1 MIKKVILFVN
11 LFLIV
16 PQLISQ
22 NSPKGLF
29 SVFSEQEIATD
40 TNGSFEFSTDYNNSD
55 SSWEIDWSETH
66 VFLNMMKYTHPTNA
80 NKSFELRL
88 GKGSQVYSFKSSFG
102 EAIPPQWR
110 QKYDSNGSAVNA
122 TTPSIVNGKI
132 LSEKGNWAPWVDE
145 VWQLVNSD
153 QNDKITE
160 NGVEKLQNRN
170 MHQAGSYL
178 NNYAHRS
185 SDHTEKPFYSPI
197 VASYYDAAKQEFTAV
212 NWVQSEDPSYLY
224 DGRSDCN
231 PCNPDPFKPA
241 TLSYTKYKNL
251 GDGIIQVDYLMV
263 NHHETRETRFF
274 NVPFIGIRKTSLAH
288 SFLSNPDNSFT
299 ALDLPEWSDGVT
311 IRNTDTNGWFAVS
324 NNQNGNGASL
334 AFVFPKNTV
343 GYSDFR
349 YGTALGPN
357 EIRDTHLFSSRLL
370 AAGNNHWNLQNAKSI
385 RGRYFILIDSDMQS
399 IANKIQSK
407 GLVAAAKTERIDFS
421 KSDSKEIP
429 YEISIEN
436 GNFIANETTK
446 TEGNIQVKE
455 VPFSNSFPVFL
466 LESKSGTARITN
478 DPYYYSLR
486 PYDGT
491 LKSIKL
497 LGYSSSKLNINPATL
512 SLKKNE
518 KLIYKIY
525 PNPTSSK
532 ITIQTDKIINL
543 QNVKLYNSLGQQLN
557 LPIVIDINRIKIDL
571 SSVSK
576 GVYITS
582 VNGIK
587 KIIIKN

>member
-241 TLSYTKYKNL
+241 TLFYTKYKNL

-429 YEISIEN
+429 YAISIEN

>member
-241 TLSYTKYKNL
+241 TLFYTKYKNL

-334 AFVFPKNTV
+334 AFVFSKNTV

-455 VPFSNSFPVFL
+455 IPFSNSFPVFL

>member
-241 TLSYTKYKNL
+241 TLFYTKYKNL

>member
-1 MIKKVILFVN
+1 MIKKVILFIN

-241 TLSYTKYKNL
+241 TLFYTKYKNL

>member
-241 TLSYTKYKNL
+241 TLFYTKYKNL

-455 VPFSNSFPVFL
+455 IPFSNSFPVFL